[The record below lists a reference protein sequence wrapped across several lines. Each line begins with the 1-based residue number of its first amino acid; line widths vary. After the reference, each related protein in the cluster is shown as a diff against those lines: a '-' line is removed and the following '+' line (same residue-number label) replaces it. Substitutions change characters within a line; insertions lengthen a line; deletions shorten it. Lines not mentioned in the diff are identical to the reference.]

1 MFFKGY
7 IKICETAAPIRKL
20 DFSNNCENCCKKVI
34 TRARPGRSLVIDKMI
49 MLSCLLTVAISTISF
64 SVFRKFQMCLTSVAE
79 VTPAAATSRTTK
91 RFIPKLRPETQRQN
105 IKNVSNSKH
114 FIISYLTAKTTQKT
128 TLTMRNSLL
137 LLALSLVA
145 IRRKTVGVD

>member
-1 MFFKGY
+1 
-7 IKICETAAPIRKL
+7 
-20 DFSNNCENCCKKVI
+20 
-34 TRARPGRSLVIDKMI
+34 
-49 MLSCLLTVAISTISF
+49 
-64 SVFRKFQMCLTSVAE
+64 MCLTSVAE
-79 VTPAAATSRTTK
+79 ETPAAATSRTTK